1 MKVALKITQRT
12 TALVFTL
19 IHMFVMF
26 FLKSRKST
34 YARALE
40 VRLEGSLAKR
50 MIDKNLSE
58 TAEKKQFFSYYLLIY
73 CLLHV

>member
-19 IHMFVMF
+19 IHIFLR

-34 YARALE
+34 CAHALA

-58 TAEKKQFFSYYLLIY
+58 TAERKQIFSYYLLIY
-73 CLLHV
+73 CLLHL